1 MAALSITGQ
10 LKVSSLQKK
19 FLKEFG
25 LVLRVYDGRALADA
39 DQTLAQTR
47 KQKGSGS
54 GLSVAKNMK
63 IGNLERKFQ
72 VEFGLKVQ
80 VAGSDDSY
88 LCNDDLTLNA
98 AHLEDEKKL
107 IRKARKLLREEN
119 NDSAVDS
126 EVERALLAVLDG
138 VMELRENEDD
148 WIFETLDEA
157 RDDTFRECEI
167 DEIAEKEKFTSVEQ
181 AVESEIFSND
191 QKMRIIKQ
199 WVRCI
204 EDLTEVEIGIS

>member
-1 MAALSITGQ
+1 LS
-10 LKVSSLQKK
+10 
-19 FLKEFG
+19 
-25 LVLRVYDGRALADA
+25 
-39 DQTLAQTR
+39 
-47 KQKGSGS
+47 
-54 GLSVAKNMK
+54 M
-63 IGNLERKFQ
+63 
-72 VEFGLKVQ
+72 
-80 VAGSDDSY
+80 
-88 LCNDDLTLNA
+88 
-98 AHLEDEKKL
+98 
-107 IRKARKLLREEN
+107 
-119 NDSAVDS
+119 NDSTILDS
-126 EVERALLAVLDG
+126 EVERALLGVLDG

>member
-1 MAALSITGQ
+1 M
-10 LKVSSLQKK
+10 KK
-19 FLKEFG
+19 T
-25 LVLRVYDGRALADA
+25 YDD
-39 DQTLAQTR
+39 DFK
-47 KQKGSGS
+47 KQ
-54 GLSVAKNMK
+54 VAKAS
-63 IGNLERKFQ
+63 LESGATLKSVGEEYGVHPTLVRNWRIKFQ
-72 VEFGLKVQ
+72 DDMRL
-80 VAGSDDSY
+80 SMDDSTI
-88 LCNDDLTLNA
+88 L
-98 AHLEDEKKL
+98 
-107 IRKARKLLREEN
+107 
-119 NDSAVDS
+119 DS